1 MQKLSSQ
8 TMPLYRLVY
17 LYEDDYGDREDNVR
31 EDNVN
36 TDSDSHE
43 NNMTNIP
50 H

>member
-1 MQKLSSQ
+1 MFVHTIWFLIYYCKA
-8 TMPLYRLVY
+8 YKLVY
-17 LYEDDYGDREDNVR
+17 LYEDDYGDREDNA
-31 EDNVN
+31 N